1 MYKLP
6 TNNLNYAYDFAAIY
20 NLKLPTGKRKEKI
33 VSKRVTSA
41 WQLSGKE
48 IQVIGD
54 VWRADTV
61 NNFAKKFNNPEIK
74 LDYFEVEWSVVDQ
87 NGKYLGFKG

>member
-6 TNNLNYAYDFAAIY
+6 TNNLNYAYDYGAIY
-20 NLKLPTGKRKEKI
+20 QLKLRGGKHKEKI

-54 VWRADTV
+54 VWRAEMV
-61 NNFAKKFNNPEIK
+61 ESFGKQFNNPDIK

-87 NGKYLGFKG
+87 NGKHLGFKG